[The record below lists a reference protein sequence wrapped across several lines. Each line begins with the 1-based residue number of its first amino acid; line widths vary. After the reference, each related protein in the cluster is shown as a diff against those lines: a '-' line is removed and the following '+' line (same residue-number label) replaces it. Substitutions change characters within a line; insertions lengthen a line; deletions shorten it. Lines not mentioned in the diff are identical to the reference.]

1 MPEAF
6 ESEPEYFQARQEFRT
21 THWTVVLAAGESGSA
36 NATAAL
42 EALCRSYWFPV
53 YACARRKGCSPEDAE
68 DLTQEFLAELIARG
82 DLAGVSPA
90 RGKFRSFLLACLN
103 HFMAKEWRAHRTL
116 KRGGGQTLLPLDV
129 ALAEDRLLGAAG
141 ASLEPERLF
150 DQHWAYAV
158 MEQAIS
164 SLREEMAEAGK
175 GTIFEELKVFLTTVA
190 EAGDY
195 NGVAERLHLAP
206 EAVATAVHRL
216 RKRYRELVRATLAN
230 TVATPLEL
238 EEEMHYLLE
247 VLSQ

>member
-6 ESEPEYFQARQEFRT
+6 DSEADCFQGPHEFRT

-36 NATAAL
+36 QVAAAL

-68 DLTQEFLAELIARG
+68 DLTQEFLADLISRG
-82 DLAGVSPA
+82 DLAGVSPD

-103 HFMAKEWRAHRTL
+103 HFMAKEWRARRAL
-116 KRGGGQTLLPLDV
+116 KRGGGQTVLPLNIV
-129 ALAEDRLLGAAG
+129 LAEERLAGAAD
-141 ASLEPERLF
+141 ASLQPERLF
-150 DQHWAYAV
+150 DQRWAYAV
-158 MEQAIS
+158 MEQALAR
-164 SLREEMAEAGK
+164 LRQEMIETGK
-175 GTIFEELKVFLTTVA
+175 SALFEELKVFLTEAV
-190 EAGDY
+190 EAGGY
-195 NGVAERLHLAP
+195 APVAERLQMLP
-206 EAVATAVHRL
+206 DAVATAVHRL

-238 EEEMHYLLE
+238 EEEMRYLLE

>member
-6 ESEPEYFQARQEFRT
+6 ESEPEYFQGRQEFRT
-21 THWTVVLAAGESGSA
+21 THWTVVLAAGELGSA

-82 DLAGVSPA
+82 DLAGVNPA

-103 HFMAKEWRAHRTL
+103 HFIAKEWRSRRTL
-116 KRGGGQTLLPLDV
+116 KRGGSQTLLPLDV
-129 ALAEDRLLGAAG
+129 ALAEDRLLGVIG
-141 ASLEPERLF
+141 ASPEPERLF
-150 DQHWAYAV
+150 DRHWAYAV
-158 MEQAIS
+158 MEEAIS
-164 SLREEMAEAGK
+164 RMRQEMAEAGK
-175 GTIFEELKVFLTTVA
+175 GTLFEELKVFLTAAA

-195 NGVAERLHLAP
+195 HGVAERLHLAP

-216 RKRYRELVRATLAN
+216 RKRYRELVRATLAD

-238 EEEMHYLLE
+238 GEEMNYLLE